1 MRWYRRLFRRARTE
15 RQLDTELRFHVD
27 QQFADYVA
35 AGMRPEE
42 ARRRAQ
48 LEFGG
53 LDQVK
58 EECRDV
64 GPARF
69 VETLIQDLRYGL
81 RQLRRNPG
89 FTAVAVITL
98 ALGIGANTAIFSVV
112 NAALLRALPYRN
124 PSKLV
129 AVWEQLKR
137 LGLDH
142 FPSALA
148 NYYDYKASNKVFK
161 DMAAIQPASLD
172 LTAGG
177 QPERVYGIRASA
189 NLFPLLGVSAERGRT
204 FTAQENQPGRGNVTL
219 LSDALW
225 KRRYGGDPGIIG
237 KAVTIDG
244 SSYTV
249 VGILPRGFRFSTG
262 SPDMPDVWLPLA
274 LGPDPERQAGGNEL
288 IARMKPN
295 VSLAQA
301 QADMKTVV
309 ASLEQQYHL
318 YRGPHDEDA
327 GYDVSVVPLQQ
338 QIFGT
343 LRDVLLL
350 MLAAVGFVLL
360 IACANVGNLLLA
372 RSHRRQR
379 EITVRAALGATPNRL
394 ARQLLAESLLLAVLA
409 AGFGL
414 VFAEWGVRLLTSF
427 SPDDASRIVAARL
440 DPAVLLFTAG
450 IAILTAVI
458 SGFGP
463 ALRASKVNLN
473 AALKQ
478 GEQSGNR
485 ASSNRLGSGLMV
497 AQVALSLILLT
508 GAGLLVRSLLR
519 LENVSPGFDP
529 ENIISARISLPAS
542 QYRDVVRV
550 EGFYSQLLE
559 RVRRLHGIRSASLI
573 SVLPLSGEALRDP
586 FSIEG
591 RPWRPYGADGVPQVA
606 DLEAVGA
613 DYFHTM
619 RIPLIRGRDFSKH
632 DAAGALPVAIVNQTL
647 VRGFWHGRDPI
658 GQQIMMGAPRPG
670 ATWLTIVGVA
680 GDVRNAALDT
690 APVPQI
696 YVTQLQHPVPTMT
709 LVLETRPGSEDAI
722 SSVRRILH
730 RLDPERPLYAVFT
743 MDEILSKSV
752 APQRYNTALLAL
764 FALLAATLAAVGIY
778 GVVSYSVNRQTHEIG
793 IRMALGAQK
802 SDVLRMVVGQG
813 LKLTLVGMAIG
824 VAVALALTR
833 FLSSLL
839 YGVKP
844 IDPLTFIAVS
854 VLLTAV
860 ALLACY
866 IPARRAA
873 KVDPMVALRH
883 E

>member
-1 MRWYRRLFRRARTE
+1 MMHWYQRLFRRARTE
-15 RQLDTELRFHVD
+15 RQLDAELRFHLE
-27 QQFADYVA
+27 QQIADYVA
-35 AGMRPEE
+35 TGMTPEE
-42 ARRRAQ
+42 ARRRAR

-64 GPARF
+64 GAARF
-69 VETLIQDLRYGL
+69 IETLIQDMRYGL
-81 RQLRRNPG
+81 RQLGRNPG
-89 FTAVAVITL
+89 FTTVAIITL

-112 NAALLRALPYRN
+112 NAALLRPLPYPN
-124 PSKLV
+124 PSRLVVVWNQLKLV
-129 AVWEQLKR
+129 
-137 LGLDH
+137 GLNH
-142 FPSALA
+142 FPASLA
-148 NYYDYKASNKVFK
+148 DYSDYKSSNKVFESI
-161 DMAAIQPASLD
+161 AAIRPAYLD
-172 LTAGG
+172 LTAAG

-189 NLFPLLGVSAERGRT
+189 NVFPLLGVSAERGRT
-204 FTAQENQPGRGNVTL
+204 FTDQENQPGRDNVAL

-225 KRRYGGDPGIIG
+225 KRRYGGDPAIIG
-237 KAVTIDG
+237 KTVTLDG

-274 LGPDPERQAGGNEL
+274 LGPDPERQAGGNEM

-295 VSLAQA
+295 VSLRQA
-301 QADMKTVV
+301 QADMKTV
-309 ASLEQQYHL
+309 AARLEEQYHL
-318 YRGPHDEDA
+318 YRGPHGEDA
-327 GYDVSVVPLQQ
+327 GYGVSVVPLQQ
-338 QIFGT
+338 QIFGS
-343 LRDVLLL
+343 LRDALLL

-372 RSHRRQR
+372 RSNSRQR
-379 EITVRAALGATPNRL
+379 EITVRAALGASPNRL
-394 ARQLLAESLLLAVLA
+394 ARQLLAESLPLALFGG
-409 AGFGL
+409 GFGL
-414 VFAEWGVRLLTSF
+414 IFAEWGVRLLTSL

-450 IAILTAVI
+450 IALLTALI

-463 ALRASKVNLN
+463 AVRASKANLN
-473 AALKQ
+473 AALKE
-478 GEQSGNR
+478 GEQSTG

-519 LENVSPGFDP
+519 LKNVSLGFDP
-529 ENIISARISLPAS
+529 ENIITARISLPAS
-542 QYRDVVRV
+542 EYRDHVRV
-550 EGFYSQLLE
+550 EGIYSKLLD

-573 SVLPLSGEALRDP
+573 SVLPLSGAASRDP

-591 RPWRPYGADGVPQVA
+591 RPWRPHGADGVPQVA
-606 DLEAVGA
+606 NLQVVAV

-619 RIPLIRGRDFSKH
+619 RIPLLKGRDFSKH
-632 DAAGALPVAIVNQTL
+632 DAGGAPPVAIVNQAL
-647 VRGFWHGRDPI
+647 VRGFWPGRDPI
-658 GQQIMMGAPRPG
+658 GQHIMMGAPRPG
-670 ATWLTIVGVA
+670 AAWLTIVGVA
-680 GDVRNAALDT
+680 GDVRNTALDA
-690 APVPQI
+690 APIPQI
-696 YVTQLQHPVPTMT
+696 YVTRLQQPVRTMT
-709 LVLETRPGSEDAI
+709 LVLETGPGSDDAI
-722 SSVRRILH
+722 SGVRRILH
-730 RLDPERPLYAVFT
+730 SLDPKRPLYAVFT

-752 APQRYNTALLAL
+752 ATQRYNAALLSL

-813 LKLTLVGMAIG
+813 LKLTLAGVAIG
-824 VAVALALTR
+824 VAGALALTR
-833 FLSSLL
+833 FVSSLL

-844 IDPLTFIAVS
+844 IDALTFTGVS